1 MKSIVLAVILL
12 PIIFILISMIL
23 RVGVFYSLFGYN
35 NYENTTY
42 IQILIPKSINLADD
56 PALSVSQY
64 N

>member
-1 MKSIVLAVILL
+1 
-12 PIIFILISMIL
+12 MIL